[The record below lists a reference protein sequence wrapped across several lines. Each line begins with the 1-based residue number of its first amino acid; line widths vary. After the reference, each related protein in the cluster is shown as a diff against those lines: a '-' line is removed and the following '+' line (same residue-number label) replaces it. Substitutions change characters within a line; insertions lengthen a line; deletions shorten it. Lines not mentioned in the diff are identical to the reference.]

1 MINLIITRNTPHPSG
16 GFDTKTIAQLE
27 LPDDQEV
34 VAIIMEAAATAIQEY
49 LNKDQ

>member
-1 MINLIITRNTPHPSG
+1 MINLVITRNTPHPSG
-16 GFDTKTIAQLE
+16 STDTKIIAQLE

-49 LNKDQ
+49 LNKD

>member
-1 MINLIITRNTPHPSG
+1 MINLTITRNTPHPSG
-16 GFDTKTIAQLE
+16 DVQTKYLAQLE

-49 LNKDQ
+49 LNKD